1 MSQSV
6 RWNSQPLDLWAD
18 KYAQGKFIDLGGR
31 KTHYI
36 EKGEGKPLILLHGF
50 FYDSHLWADNID
62 ALAQR
67 FKVYALDLW
76 GCGYSAREPLDF
88 GYPQY
93 AEQLRLFMDAMGIE
107 RASFVGQ
114 SMGAGTAIKFCVRHR
129 HRVEKLVLVSAAG
142 LPNPLPAMA
151 KFFNLP
157 MIGEFFMGL
166 NTDAFRK
173 IALKDIF
180 IHDRALVTDRYFDDV
195 TRPQKIENTIAA
207 GLKIQR
213 NEFFDTLSEEISALG
228 EMDVPTLLVWGRED
242 KAIPLR
248 LGREMHRL
256 LKGSQLEILDN
267 AGHVPNFE
275 QAARF
280 NQLAVGF
287 LLE

>member
-114 SMGAGTAIKFCVRHR
+114 SMGAGTAIKFCVQHR

-157 MIGEFFMGL
+157 MIGEFLMGL

-173 IALKDIF
+173 IALMDVF
-180 IHDRALVTDRYFDDV
+180 IHDRTLVTDRYFDDV
-195 TRPQKIENTIAA
+195 TRPQKIENTIEA

-213 NEFFDTLSEEISALG
+213 NGFFDALGEEISALG

-267 AGHVPNFE
+267 AGHVSNFE

>member
-1 MSQSV
+1 MPQSV

-93 AEQLRLFMDAMGIE
+93 AEQVRLFMDAMGIE

-114 SMGAGTAIKFCVRHR
+114 SMGAGTAIKFCVQHR

-157 MIGEFFMGL
+157 MIGEFLMGL

-173 IALKDIF
+173 IALMDVF
-180 IHDRALVTDRYFDDV
+180 IHDRTLVTDRYFDDV
-195 TRPQKIENTIAA
+195 TRPQKIENTIEA

-213 NEFFDTLSEEISALG
+213 NGFFDALGEEISALG

-267 AGHVPNFE
+267 AGHVSNFE